1 MNKVKGTNKVL
12 FVVTSCNVKGATGI
26 RTGFNLSE
34 VTHPLEKLE
43 ASGVTVDIA
52 SIKGGEAPL
61 DGLEDFNDPINAKY
75 WADPDF
81 RKAVANTLKL
91 DDVEAADYEVQS
103 TNIVPFVLEEVYDA
117 L

>member
-61 DGLEDFNDPINAKY
+61 DGLEDLTIQLMPSIGQILTSERPLPIH
-75 WADPDF
+75 
-81 RKAVANTLKL
+81 
-91 DDVEAADYEVQS
+91 
-103 TNIVPFVLEEVYDA
+103 
-117 L
+117 